1 MPRSLPILL
10 SALLLAAAAASAAL
24 PAVRPFSDYEV
35 ILSRAPFGAPPS
47 AADAAE
53 AERVVPIQE
62 SFAAQMTLS
71 GIFEAKSDSALIEVA
86 ITDRRDNSYF
96 TLKIGETSDDGVTLL
111 EADYEA
117 EEAMIKKGAEVVVL
131 SMKGTPGQVLSQSDL
146 ESRRTEMEQKRLS
159 YAERRRLR
167 QQARMKPRELPKP
180 RYTGEELK
188 KKLQESQMES
198 IRKGM
203 PPLPVTLTPEN
214 DAILVAEGFLPPQ
227 DDEGYELLDDPAQ
240 PPAYDDGYDDDP
252 YYDGYGDYADDAYYD

>member
-1 MPRSLPILL
+1 MSRILATLPA
-10 SALLLAAAAASAAL
+10 ALLLLASAAAAAL
-24 PAVRPFSDYEV
+24 PSVRPFSDYQV
-35 ILSRAPFGAPPS
+35 ILDRAPFGAAPS
-47 AADAAE
+47 ADDAAE

-71 GIFEAKSDSALIEVA
+71 GIFEAKGDSALVEVA
-86 ITDRRDNSYF
+86 ITDRRDNTYF
-96 TLKIGETSDDGVTLL
+96 TLKIGETSDAGVTLL

-117 EEAMIKKGAEVVVL
+117 EEAMLKKGAEVVVL

-146 ESRRTEMEQKRLS
+146 ETRRSEMEKKRLS

-167 QQARMKPRELPKP
+167 QEARMKPRELPKP
-180 RYTGEELK
+180 LYTGKELEQ
-188 KKLQESQMES
+188 KLQESQMES

-227 DDEGYELLDDPAQ
+227 DDEGYELLDDPAD
-240 PPAYDDGYDDDP
+240 PPSFGDGYDDDP
-252 YYDGYGDYADDAYYD
+252 YYDGYGDYADDY

>member
-1 MPRSLPILL
+1 MTRSR
-10 SALLLAAAAASAAL
+10 SSVRLLLPLLLAASAAL
-24 PAVRPFSDYEV
+24 AAPSPVRPFSDYEV
-35 ILSRAPFGAPPS
+35 ILRRAPFGAAPAP
-47 AADAAE
+47 DAAE

-62 SFAAQMTLS
+62 SFAAQMVLS
-71 GIFEAKSDSALIEVA
+71 GIFEDKSDAAMVEVA

-117 EEAMIKKGAEVVVL
+117 EEAILKKGSEVVVL
-131 SMKGTPGQVLSQSDL
+131 GMKGNPGQVLSQSAI
-146 ESRRTEMEQKRLS
+146 ESRRSEMETKRLS

-167 QQARMKPRELPKP
+167 LEARKKPNELPKP
-180 RYTGEELK
+180 IYTGKELEQ
-188 KKLQESQMES
+188 KLQESQMES

-227 DDEGYELLDDPAQ
+227 DDEGYELIDAPAQ
-240 PPAYDDGYDDDP
+240 PPFDDGYEDEP
-252 YYDGYGDYADDAYYD
+252 YYDEYGDYADDY